1 MAEWAKET
9 DIPDGTGT
17 NAKGAWRVE
26 MSGFATRDAVQASRR
41 ALRAAG
47 YAAELTPNNTLTVA
61 GQASEAEAQR
71 LAAQVH
77 IWDDKHSRQSI
88 SRLAKCRSV
97 ITLWC

>member
-1 MAEWAKET
+1 
-9 DIPDGTGT
+9 
-17 NAKGAWRVE
+17 

-97 ITLWC
+97 ITLWCCIALEVEPRHEGTADYASGHPV